1 MADTKS
7 SESTDSTTLSVS
19 FKHTGKV
26 DEGVISRWK
35 EADNRAIPAEQGK
48 VLEIVVEVSKE
59 ELAYAYIKYPTRD
72 VMARALSLG
81 AQDRV
86 LEAGEAVMAN
96 GWLGGDE
103 RLKPASGITDEYLCM
118 TAAMEAFN
126 SIKLAKAFTA
136 KY

>member
-1 MADTKS
+1 MTNTREI
-7 SESTDSTTLSVS
+7 ESADSTMLSAS

-26 DEGVISRWK
+26 DEAVISRWK
-35 EADNRAIPAEQGK
+35 EADKRAIPVEQGK
-48 VLEIVVEVSKE
+48 VLEIMVDAGND
-59 ELAYAYIKYPTRD
+59 ELAYAYFKYPSRD

-86 LEAGEAVMAN
+86 LEAGEVVLVN

-103 RLKPASGITDEYLCM
+103 RLKPGHELTDEYLCM

-126 SIKLAKAFTA
+126 AIKLAKAFTA